1 MTHRNSLIAS
11 SVRACLIAG
20 GLLAGAQA
28 AGADSGRSFE
38 LYGFAQADYIQDI
51 GGRLDPSWDDAFRP
65 SKICFEKACG
75 EDGQASISVK
85 QSRFGVKGTMPTG
98 GDRSPLSFK
107 FEFDLFGTGVDA
119 GQTTM
124 RLRHFYGEWGQI
136 LAGQTHSL
144 FMDIDVFPNT
154 IDYWGPSGMVFYRN
168 VQIRWTPY
176 RTENSHF
183 AVAIERPGND
193 IDAGNIRT
201 IEGLEGVDVR
211 NDEEVPDFTAQFR
224 YGDDW
229 GHVLVGGILRKVGYE
244 LRLNPADDW
253 TDGSET
259 GWGINVG
266 TVFNVLEKDAVRLQV
281 VYGEG
286 IASYMNDGGM
296 DLAPSADWDSGVLTD
311 LQAEAVPLTGVL
323 AYYDHWWNDRWSSSI
338 GYSFTEVDNTNF
350 QDPGAFQ
357 KIDYASGN
365 LLYYPAENLMLGGE
379 LMWGQR
385 KNNDGASEDD
395 VRFQFTAKYNFG
407 IKL

>member
-1 MTHRNSLIAS
+1 MKARNLLYSN
-11 SVRACLIAG
+11 R
-20 GLLAGAQA
+20 LLAA
-28 AGADSGRSFE
+28 AVSAVLLASAPAVAEDSGRSFE
-38 LYGFAQADYIQDI
+38 IYGFAQADYIQDI
-51 GGRLDPSWDDAFRP
+51 GGRLDPDWDDAFRP
-65 SKICFEKACG
+65 SKICFDGACG

-98 GDRSPLSFK
+98 EGSAPLNFK

-136 LAGQTHSL
+136 LAGQTNSL

-168 VQIRWTPY
+168 VQMRWTPFK
-176 RTENSHF
+176 TDTSHF
-183 AVAIERPGND
+183 AIAIERPSND
-193 IDAGNIRT
+193 IDSGNLRLV
-201 IEGLEGVDVR
+201 EGLEDVDVR
-211 NDEEVPDFTAQFR
+211 NDEEVPDLTAQYRF
-224 YGDDW
+224 GGDW
-229 GHVLVGGILRKVGYE
+229 GHLQLGGILRKVGYE
-244 LRLNPADDW
+244 LRADPSDSW
-253 TDGSET
+253 TEGSEV

-266 TVFNVLEKDAVRLQV
+266 TVFNVFEKDAIRLQV

-296 DLAPSADWDSGVLTD
+296 DLAPSANWDAGIVAD
-311 LQAEAVPLTGVL
+311 LEAEAVPLTGVL
-323 AYYDHWWNDRWSSSI
+323 AYYDHWWSEKWSSSI

-365 LLYYPAENLMLGGE
+365 VLYYPAENLMVGAE
-379 LMWGQR
+379 LMWGER
-385 KNNDGASEDD
+385 TNNDDASEDD
-395 VRFQFTAKYNFG
+395 VRFQFTVKYNFG
-407 IKL
+407 ITL

>member
-1 MTHRNSLIAS
+1 MTSKGFLAAVV
-11 SVRACLIAG
+11 SVA
-20 GLLAGAQA
+20 LLAA
-28 AGADSGRSFE
+28 AAARAEDTGRSFE
-38 LYGFAQADYIQDI
+38 IYGFAQADYIQDI
-51 GGRLDPSWDDAFRP
+51 GGRLDPDWDDAFRP
-65 SKICFEKACG
+65 SKICFDGACG

-98 GDRSPLSFK
+98 SNTAPLNFK

-176 RTENSHF
+176 RTDKSQF

-193 IDAGNIRT
+193 IDAGNLRLIP
-201 IEGLEGVDVR
+201 GLEDVEVR
-211 NDEEVPDFTAQFR
+211 NDEELPDFTAQYR

-244 LRLNPADDW
+244 VRAEDSDDEW
-253 TDGSET
+253 TQGSEM

-266 TVFNVLEKDAVRLQV
+266 AAFNVLDKDAVRLQV

-296 DLAPSADWDSGVLTD
+296 DLAPAASYDAGVLSD
-311 LQAEAVPLTGVL
+311 LEAEAVPLTGVL
-323 AYYDHWWNDRWSSSI
+323 AYYDHWWSNKWSSSI

-357 KIDYASGN
+357 RIDYASGN
-365 LLYYPAENLMLGGE
+365 LLYYPADNLMIGAE
-379 LMWGQR
+379 LMWGER
-385 KNNDGASEDD
+385 TNNDDESEDD
-395 VRFQFTAKYNFG
+395 FRFQFSVKYNFG
-407 IKL
+407 ITL